1 MKVVLDTNVFIS
13 GVFFSGPPYQI
24 LKAWRDGKIQLV
36 LSESILEEY
45 LRVAEVLSERFPQI
59 QLGPILELLTVE
71 AEFTF
76 AFNLPKP
83 VCTDPDDDKFIEC
96 AIAGKAE
103 AIISGDKHLLKA
115 SGYHGLEVMTPRKFV
130 DKFIGKGVSR

>member
-24 LKAWRDGKIQLV
+24 LEAWRDGKIQLV

-45 LRVAEVLSERFPQI
+45 LRVAEVLSKRFPQI
-59 QLGPILELLTVE
+59 QLGPVLDLLMVE
-71 AEFTF
+71 AEFTS
-76 AFNLPKP
+76 AFELPKP
-83 VCTDPDDDKFIEC
+83 VCEDPDDDKFIEC

-115 SGYHGLEVMTPRKFV
+115 SGYHDIEVMTPRRFV
-130 DKFIGKGVSR
+130 DRFIRKR

>member
-24 LKAWRDGKIQLV
+24 LKAWNDGKIQIV

-45 LRVAEVLSERFPQI
+45 IRVAEVLSERFPKI
-59 QLGPILELLTVE
+59 QLGPILELLIVE

-76 AFNLPKP
+76 AFDLPKP
-83 VCTDPDDDKFIEC
+83 VCADPDDDKFIEC

-115 SGYHGLEVMTPRKFV
+115 SGYHGLKIMTPRKFV
-130 DKFIGKGVSR
+130 DKFIEKK

>member
-36 LSESILEEY
+36 LSEKILEEY

-59 QLGPILELLTVE
+59 QLSPILELLTVE

-76 AFNLPKP
+76 SFDLPRP
-83 VCTDPDDDKFIEC
+83 VCADPDDDKFIEC

-115 SGYHGLEVMTPRKFV
+115 SGYHGLEVMTPREFV
-130 DKFIGKGVSR
+130 DKFTGKK